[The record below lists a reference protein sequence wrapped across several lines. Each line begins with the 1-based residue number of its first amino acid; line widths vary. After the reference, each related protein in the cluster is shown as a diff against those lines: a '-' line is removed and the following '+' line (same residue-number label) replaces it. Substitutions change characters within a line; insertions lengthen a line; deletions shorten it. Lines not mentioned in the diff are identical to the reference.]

1 MTTITVK
8 NIPDDLYERLKL
20 AAKANHRSING
31 EIIACIERSV
41 GVQPL
46 NIDQYLEQ
54 ARVLRELTAGYVI
67 TEQGLHDAKT
77 EGRP

>member
-1 MTTITVK
+1 MATITVK
-8 NIPDDLYERLKL
+8 NIPDDLYQRLKQ

-41 GVQPL
+41 RGGPL
-46 NIDQYLEQ
+46 NVEEYLER
-54 ARVLRELTAGYVI
+54 ARELREMTAAYVI
-67 TEQGLHDAKT
+67 TEEALNEAKR